1 MRQLL
6 QNARSGVIELVEVP
20 APMAAPGQVLV
31 QNHYS
36 VMSPGTDKLAM
47 SFARKSMLGKARSR
61 PDLVRQVLK
70 KIKTDGPLATYRS
83 ATSRLDSPQPM
94 GYSSAGVVCG
104 VGPGVEG
111 FAVGDRV
118 ACAGAG
124 YANHSEMVA
133 VPQNL
138 VALVPDAV
146 DLHDA
151 VFSTLGSIAMQG
163 LRVANPTLGE
173 LAVVVGLGIIGQ
185 VSVQLLRANGCR
197 TLGVDLNSDRVKQ
210 AREQGA
216 TWALTPNELSES
228 FQAKVTGGSGFDFA
242 LVTAASSNSAPLEL
256 AASLLRLKG
265 RIAFV
270 GAMPIELDR
279 RLMFEKE
286 LDLRM
291 SMSYGPGRYDRNY
304 EEVGLDYPIA
314 YVRWTENRNL
324 QAFLEL
330 IASNSIEPSSL
341 DCESRPFSESV
352 EAYEELESGE
362 SSHLAVVFE
371 YDHDIRM
378 NRTASITAPRKGG
391 RKKDNVGVAFIG
403 AGNYSKTI
411 LLPLLKGTPQ
421 VEPITLITAT
431 GASAQGSAQRFGFSG
446 CGTDPEAV
454 FADPNVDLVFVTT
467 RHDSHAEYA
476 VQALEAGK
484 GVWLEKPAAL
494 NIEELETLLA
504 KVRETGGFLSIG
516 YNRRFSPH
524 AVFAAERFASR
535 LTPLRVY
542 YRICP
547 GPMPVGTWLTDPREG
562 GGRIIGEVCHFVDL
576 CNFFAGDLV
585 ESVQATALGDG
596 RTDDSI
602 SATLHYPDGSTA
614 TIDYLG
620 TASPELPKEFVELSG
635 DGHTVQL
642 DNFKQTRVI
651 GGKTFRTLN
660 QDKGQRNAIRA
671 VVGAYHA
678 NQPSP
683 IDLANIENV
692 SRTTFAIVESA
703 HSGLRVKIE

>member
-6 QNARSGVIELVEVP
+6 QNARSGAIELVEVP

-265 RIAFV
+265 RISFV

-279 RLMFEKE
+279 RVMFEKE